1 MNCLPLMHSQKDLIR
16 LMILL
21 CFVMLL
27 VMNYILF
34 RKGSLPH
41 YMTKS
46 YKGSLPHSMTKSYKG
61 SLPHSMTKSYKGSL
75 PHSMTKSYKLS
86 EVPQEFMKF
95 QMGTNTVEDHL

>member
-46 YKGSLPHSMTKSYKG
+46 YKGSLPHSMTKSYK
-61 SLPHSMTKSYKGSL
+61 
-75 PHSMTKSYKLS
+75 LS

-95 QMGTNTVEDHL
+95 QMGTNTVEDDL